1 MPPPRWKDYFTF
13 TKKQRTGIYILLG
26 IMAVFI
32 FSVFWYK
39 PLFNPPAI
47 DKDVQQKLAI
57 IAKKHYDNAADSL
70 DEETADSVKE
80 AIAASPKKIVH
91 QLFYFD
97 PNTAD
102 ATSLLVLG
110 FGEKTTEHIIEYR
123 KTKKFVKPE
132 DLYNIPRIRKKVVQQ
147 VLPYVKFG
155 VVTKQA
161 PVTVVNK
168 AADIKQNNEATLS
181 PPAGSY
187 KPFNINTATAAD
199 FKVFPGVT
207 YAVANRIIKFRN
219 SINGFT
225 SVDDVA
231 KTYGLPDSSFRI
243 MKPFLRLQ

>member
-32 FSVFWYK
+32 FSVFWYR
-39 PLFNPPAI
+39 PLFSPPAI
-47 DKDVQQKLAI
+47 DKDVQQKLAVI
-57 IAKKHYDNAADSL
+57 SAKHYASAADSL
-70 DEETADSVKE
+70 DEETADSIRE
-80 AIAASPKKIVH
+80 AIAAAPKKIVH

-97 PNTAD
+97 PNTVD
-102 ATSLLVLG
+102 ATSLRVLG
-110 FGEKTTEHIIEYR
+110 FGEKTVEHIIEYR

-161 PVTVVNK
+161 SVT
-168 AADIKQNNEATLS
+168 AANNTAEIKLNSEAATA
-181 PPAGSY
+181 PPAGGY
-187 KPFNINTATAAD
+187 KPFNINTATAAN
-199 FKVFPGVT
+199 FNVFPGVT

-219 SINGFT
+219 SMNGFT

-243 MKPFLRLQ
+243 MKPFLRLK